1 MFRCKDTW
9 ERIANISIGGTF
21 ILIPDENKS
30 LARLSGVNGSSD
42 VIQITCHL
50 FEYLLS
56 PGLLAG
62 CWDSAK
68 INQTTLQLVLSYY
81 GLNSHNNQVR

>member
-1 MFRCKDTW
+1 MHFEFRYKDTW
-9 ERIANISIGGTF
+9 ERIADVSIGGTF
-21 ILIPDENKS
+21 LLIPDENKS

-42 VIQITCHL
+42 VIQITYLPL

-56 PGLLAG
+56 PRLLAG

-68 INQTTLQLVLSYY
+68 INKTTLQLVLS
-81 GLNSHNNQVR
+81 